1 MRHSILHFVAS
12 PLVLHDILSIPC
24 QISTSKGNKNT
35 RRVMSCGI
43 MEYILETLSLKVYRN
58 LFSHFSFIKHGVMKV
73 NGGGKEFP

>member
-1 MRHSILHFVAS
+1 
-12 PLVLHDILSIPC
+12 
-24 QISTSKGNKNT
+24 
-35 RRVMSCGI
+35 MSCGI